1 MIDLDWYK
9 VDKAFRRQI
18 WWFLSPD
25 FSSTKFFSVL
35 DLGREE
41 ADIKSKTLM
50 RRKIRRISIKF
61 RRMTQIL
68 CDEYNVFVASDE
80 TQDTKIF
87 RLLS

>member
-1 MIDLDWYK
+1 
-9 VDKAFRRQI
+9 
-18 WWFLSPD
+18 
-25 FSSTKFFSVL
+25 
-35 DLGREE
+35 
-41 ADIKSKTLM
+41 M

-87 RLLS
+87 RLLSQIFVAYIILMRRFSYLSLQYCDEIYKFVSSDCT